1 MVAGYSTNSWLQED
15 LLNSGSNL
23 KHKGEGDS
31 RTWQNAGS
39 TASRTIAGLRCDV
52 LVGFKDRRARARNYR
67 TWARARKTPGPGNAG
82 SRTRSGEGDEDS
94 PGNAGRAWASGEGD
108 EEYAGLA
115 RASDEGEA
123 GRRTRSGEGEGDS
136 SWTTHEGEGDSSW
149 TTQRTR
155 SGRRTRARATPGRR
169 RMDVLFPYP

>member
-1 MVAGYSTNSWLQED
+1 MRYSCQSKPDHSKTNKIHSFVCASSMCNSNQHDFSCLTHLVLWLSTGQETQGRGRLQD
-15 LLNSGSNL
+15 LA
-23 KHKGEGDS
+23 KRRID
-31 RTWQNAGS
+31 
-39 TASRTIAGLRCDV
+39 AGLRCDV

-67 TWARARKTPGPGNAG
+67 TWARARKSNAG

-123 GRRTRSGEGEGDS
+123 GRRTRSGEGEG
-136 SWTTHEGEGDSSW
+136 EGDSSW
-149 TTQRTR
+149 TTQDGCFVSLPVTVIF
-155 SGRRTRARATPGRR
+155 AT
-169 RMDVLFPYP
+169 